1 MHCVFRSLPLCID
14 FLNCGGT
21 SRRSQTGL
29 TWPELRNPRVSKGD
43 IATPWGAPGRKW
55 KGGRG
60 RGDGTLHAPAEP
72 PVDLAPN
79 RPRRGRFG
87 AWRPSCGPDRT
98 TAAILFTL
106 YCFLRPD
113 FGGRRAV
120 RPLDGRRSRDIINI
134 KGIEKWF
141 CASQTHL
148 ICVCSP
154 KTRRKRI
161 SECVCDAQNHL
172 SKHI

>member
-1 MHCVFRSLPLCID
+1 MVRFMRPRNRRS
-14 FLNCGGT
+14 T
-21 SRRSQTGL
+21 SRQTARAAGGL
-29 TWPELRNPRVSKGD
+29 AR
-43 IATPWGAPGRKW
+43 
-55 KGGRG
+55 GGRRAVG
-60 RGDGTLHAPAEP
+60 
-72 PVDLAPN
+72 
-79 RPRRGRFG
+79 
-87 AWRPSCGPDRT
+87 DRT